1 LDEPAYLSYPD
12 DTIIVIINKDIPT
25 KFDTHTMTLPAV
37 TLETIY
43 FLWTKAIIVYETVAD
58 TTTKPSTRILRYR
71 NWSKCHQNTYRN
83 TSTFTDTVTEVHV
96 NYIFTGKTSTKT
108 KLKVQKLL
116 LHIQT
121 QYRYQIYQQ
130 PLLRKIQ
137 LHQ

>member
-1 LDEPAYLSYPD
+1 MNEPAYLSYPE
-12 DTIIVIINKDIPT
+12 DTIIVITNKHIPT
-25 KFDTHTMTLPAV
+25 EFDTHTMTLPTV

-43 FLWTKAIIVYETVAD
+43 FLWTKAIIAYETVAD
-58 TTTKPSTRILRYR
+58 TTTKSSTRVLRYR
-71 NWSKCHQNTYRN
+71 NWSKCRHNTYRN
-83 TSTFTDTVTEVHV
+83 TSTFTNAVTEVHV

-108 KLKVQKLL
+108 KPKVQKLL

-130 PLLRKIQ
+130 PLLQKIQ